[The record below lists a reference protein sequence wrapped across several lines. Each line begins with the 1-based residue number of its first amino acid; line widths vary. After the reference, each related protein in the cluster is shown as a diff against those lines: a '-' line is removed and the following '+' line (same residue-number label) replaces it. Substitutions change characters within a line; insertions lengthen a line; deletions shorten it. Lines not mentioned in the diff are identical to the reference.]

1 MNEKIH
7 DVTKLFLAAGWE
19 EISLSADMER
29 AGLDAVY
36 TDDCATTGVVIS
48 STITDVRRI
57 WIPCQAE
64 MAELKSNEK
73 VGTSKDLYLVFIIK
87 EIDPQK
93 IGDLRDL
100 TNDTYVCR
108 KICLGQNGRSLEE
121 TLRDLPFLGSVLQAQ
136 PEPTEEAVEKE
147 IGFAQKLPKKLE
159 SDLARRSASRVLDN
173 WLRGRYRES
182 KNDEN

>member
-19 EISLSADMER
+19 EISLSADMEK

-36 TDDCATTGVVIS
+36 TDNCATTGVVIS
-48 STITDVRRI
+48 STITDAKRI

-64 MAELKSNEK
+64 MAELKTNEK

-87 EIDPQK
+87 EIDPGK

-121 TLRDLPFLGSVLQAQ
+121 TLRDLPFLGSVLQA
-136 PEPTEEAVEKE
+136 EHKSTEDAVDKD

-159 SDLARRSASRVLDN
+159 NDLARSSASRVLDN
-173 WLRGRYRES
+173 WLKGKYGEN
-182 KNDEN
+182 KNDED